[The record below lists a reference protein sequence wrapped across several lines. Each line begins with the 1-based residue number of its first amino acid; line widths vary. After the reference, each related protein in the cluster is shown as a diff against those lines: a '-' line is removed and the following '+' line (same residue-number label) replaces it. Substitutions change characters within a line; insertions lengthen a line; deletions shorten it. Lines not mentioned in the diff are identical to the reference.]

1 MLLTNRQYA
10 YARVY
15 EGKACIT
22 ILNNDEQE
30 VRVDIKLPFGG
41 GVCTDLIREE
51 DVPVQ
56 GDHLSLTVS
65 GNGAMVLRLC

>member
-1 MLLTNRQYA
+1 MLTNRQYA

-30 VRVDIKLPFGG
+30 AQLNLRLPFAGTT
-41 GVCTDLIREE
+41 CRDLITGEPV
-51 DVPVQ
+51 DVSQ
-56 GDHLSLTVS
+56 GSIAWTIP
-65 GNGAMVLRLC
+65 GNSAAVLRLE